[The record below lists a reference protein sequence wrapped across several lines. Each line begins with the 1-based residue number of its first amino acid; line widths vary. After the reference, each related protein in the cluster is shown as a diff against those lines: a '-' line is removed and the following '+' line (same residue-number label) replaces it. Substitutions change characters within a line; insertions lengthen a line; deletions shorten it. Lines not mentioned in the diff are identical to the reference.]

1 MNSEAFITAFGK
13 VLRRG
18 KWLLCAAF
26 FAFHFSLFTS
36 CNEVTPEEAA
46 SLAAKG
52 FYRHLAEG
60 ACEQFLEGKA
70 GSDSLPELYREQLL
84 ISYRQFLA
92 QQQKLHQ
99 GIIDVSVS
107 NARRDTLTNYVSVF
121 LMLKFGDDTSEEI
134 VVPMVEHNGRW
145 RMK

>member
-1 MNSEAFITAFGK
+1 MNSEAFATAFGK
-13 VLRRG
+13 VLRREKG
-18 KWLLCAAF
+18 LLCAAF
-26 FAFHFSLFTS
+26 FALHSSLFTS
-36 CNEVTPEEAA
+36 CGEVTPEQAA

-52 FYRHLAEG
+52 FYQHLAEG

-70 GSDSLPELYREQLL
+70 GSDSLPEPYREQLL
-84 ISYRQFLA
+84 TSCRQFLA

-99 GIIDVSVS
+99 GIRDVSIS

-121 LMLKFGDDTSEEI
+121 LMLNYGDSTREEI